1 MMTIA
6 ELQQAMKERL
16 PEKRYLHTLG
26 VAHTAACLAMCYG
39 CDVEQAMIA
48 GLLHD
53 CAKYL
58 PDEEQI
64 RECEHYGLII
74 SEYER
79 QAPYLLHGKLGAQY
93 AREYYN
99 IEDNEILSA
108 IYYHTVGRPGM
119 TLLEQI
125 VFAADYMEPGRRMIP
140 GLPEIREMVFR
151 DLDTATRMILENT
164 MRYLQET
171 AAVIDP
177 QTEETLEYYRKR
189 GDL

>member
-1 MMTIA
+1 MMNIA
-6 ELQQAMKERL
+6 ELQQAMKELL

-26 VAHTAACLAMCYG
+26 VAHTAACLAMRYG
-39 CDVEQAMIA
+39 CNMEYAMIA

-64 RECEHYGLII
+64 RECERYGLEI
-74 SEYER
+74 SESEYA
-79 QAPYLLHGKLGAQY
+79 APYLLHGKLGAQY
-93 AREYYN
+93 ARERYQIQN
-99 IEDNEILSA
+99 EDILSA
-108 IYYHTVGRPGM
+108 IYFHTVGRPGM

-125 VFAADYMEPGRRMIP
+125 IFVADYMEPGRRMIP
-140 GLPEIREMVFR
+140 GLPEIRDMVFR
-151 DLDTATRMILENT
+151 DLDLATRMILENT

-171 AAVIDP
+171 ATVIDP

-189 GDL
+189 GE

>member
-171 AAVIDP
+171 ATVIDP

-189 GDL
+189 GE